1 MSICWLRYYCTRANW
16 IIHIGQLMD
25 GEKHEGLS
33 PKENE
38 TDEDLNNSLILS
50 FPINAKLLNCSNN
63 WHGYSIKY

>member
-50 FPINAKLLNCSNN
+50 FPMQNYWIVQ
-63 WHGYSIKY
+63 ITDMVTP

>member
-1 MSICWLRYYCTRANW
+1 
-16 IIHIGQLMD
+16 MD

-38 TDEDLNNSLILS
+38 TDEDLNNSLI
-50 FPINAKLLNCSNN
+50 PNAKLLNCSNN